1 MDSDSRKTGSAD
13 ADRRTDWGS
22 LVTHIQ
28 ERLYVSQLE
37 IAERCGVARQTV
49 SAWVHHRRQPG
60 LYAKRELAV
69 LAAEAG
75 VLDLV
80 ASRDGAGGPSEGVG
94 QRVVSRREQ
103 TGGRP
108 GAIPDAR
115 QLALLLEQLSP
126 AAREEVLEFT
136 RFKISRERG

>member
-1 MDSDSRKTGSAD
+1 MEPDS
-13 ADRRTDWGS
+13 RRTDKADGGIDWGE

-28 ERLYVSQLE
+28 DRLFMSQLG
-37 IAERCGVARQTV
+37 IAERCGVARQSV

-60 LYAKRELAV
+60 LYAKRELVV

-75 VLDLV
+75 VLDEV
-80 ASRDGAGGPSEGVG
+80 APRDGTEKPQGNARQGVLGGN
-94 QRVVSRREQ
+94 EQ

-108 GAIPDAR
+108 GEIPDAR

-126 AAREEVLEFT
+126 DAREEVLEFT

>member
-1 MDSDSRKTGSAD
+1 MDRDSRKTESAD
-13 ADRRTDWGS
+13 GGTDWGK

-28 ERLYVSQLE
+28 ERLFMSQLG

-60 LYAKRELAV
+60 LYAKRELVV

-80 ASRDGAGGPSEGVG
+80 APRDGEGSQDEIQ
-94 QRVVSRREQ
+94 QRVLRSK
-103 TGGRP
+103 GGTDGRS
-108 GAIPDAR
+108 GEIPDAR
-115 QLALLLEQLSP
+115 QLALLVEQLSP
-126 AAREEVLEFT
+126 AAREEVMEFA
-136 RFKISRERG
+136 RFKITRERG